1 MNLLWG
7 AIGLLF
13 IWIFMYMYRY
23 RLFITKY
30 TGITTALASSMMIGF
45 LSSVFFSINTAAH
58 DETSTILSLIIS
70 MLAGMIIGVPHSFSA
85 WVAGACGGLVS
96 APLGKVVVLLLS
108 AERAESFITSLLVL
122 CIMFIIVL
130 LGIMTSEIPS
140 YYDVAFR
147 KWALNSLTIGLPLIF
162 IFHVYE
168 LLDRSLFSKRL
179 FQRSKKIESQ
189 RGSKY
194 I

>member
-1 MNLLWG
+1 MNLLLG
-7 AIGLLF
+7 AIALLF
-13 IWIFMYMYRY
+13 IWIFIYMYRY
-23 RLFITKY
+23 RLFISKY
-30 TGITTALASSMMIGF
+30 TGITAALASGMMIGF
-45 LSSVFFSINTAAH
+45 LSSVSLSINAEAY
-58 DETSTILSLIIS
+58 DDTSTILSLIIS

-96 APLGKVVVLLLS
+96 APLGKLIIPLLS

-122 CIMFIIVL
+122 CIIFILLL
-130 LGIMTSEIPS
+130 LGMMTAEIPS

-162 IFHVYE
+162 IFYVYE
-168 LLDRSLFSKRL
+168 SLERGMFSKRL
-179 FQRSKKIESQ
+179 FLRSKKIESH

-194 I
+194 V